1 MLQAGVDVPY
11 AAVRHQIG
19 EAVQVVV
26 HMTRTSGQRLASEL
40 LRVVRYVADADR
52 YDVSPGIP
60 HLNSA
65 GVKARTSRTA
75 DSEVPA

>member
-52 YDVSPGIP
+52 YDVAPG
-60 HLNSA
+60 S
-65 GVKARTSRTA
+65 TA
-75 DSEVPA
+75 PQLSGRQGANLTDR